1 MYYLALIKDLTIN
14 KYRYNDYC
22 SCYGPSLLNR
32 RTLLSNWRSN
42 DVVAKRELGKLAG
55 HVILP
60 SNLAIYGNLLYGSSL
75 IG

>member
-1 MYYLALIKDLTIN
+1 MDLPI
-14 KYRYNDYC
+14 
-22 SCYGPSLLNR
+22 LNR